1 MPLVSSRWPWPL
13 GAIVIAVALCT
24 VRSPELAA
32 QPTRRVPTTL
42 SGLAAYPT
50 FYHRQPV
57 VVRATA
63 EGDLRDVFIIDGEHR
78 VRVLNV
84 APPAPG
90 QSELL
95 EIDGTFWDIGRL
107 PPDDPRLAQHPIR
120 QLAQRLFNKDWPGS
134 GELRL
139 LIADDTRRARDTEG
153 TTIRTLT
160 LEPARHRDQT
170 VTVIGRFRGRNL
182 YGDLPEAPGTS
193 RTDFVLRSGAAAVW
207 VVGKEPKGDGFD
219 LDVMARVDTNRW
231 LQVTGVVTGTDRL
244 VEIDAEEIT
253 LAERPD
259 TAAPTATLTED
270 RTEVGPSPEVIFSAP
285 TQDEISVPTD
295 TLIRVQFSR
304 DMDADSFDGHVDI
317 TYLGADQGTEDALE
331 FEADY
336 QPRNRVLN
344 ISFAEPLL
352 PYSTLVVTLEDSI
365 LASDGAAL
373 TAHTLRFSTGGS

>member
-1 MPLVSSRWPWPL
+1 MP
-13 GAIVIAVALCT
+13 ATIAG
-24 VRSPELAA
+24 
-32 QPTRRVPTTL
+32 L
-42 SGLAAYPT
+42 STYTT

-63 EGDLRDVFIIDGEHR
+63 EGDLPDVFVTDGKHR
-78 VRVLNV
+78 LRVLNV
-84 APPAPG
+84 APPVPG
-90 QSELL
+90 QNELL

-120 QLAQRLFNKDWPGS
+120 QLSQRLFHKDWPGS

-160 LEPARHRDQT
+160 LEPARPRDQT
-170 VTVIGRFRGRNL
+170 VTVVGRFRGRNL

-193 RTDFVLRSGAAAVW
+193 RTDFVLRSADAAVW
-207 VVGKEPKGDGFD
+207 VVGKEPKGDDFD

-231 LQVTGVVTGTDRL
+231 LQVTGVATGTDSL
-244 VEIDAEEIT
+244 VEIAAEEIV
-253 LAERPD
+253 LAERQD
-259 TAAPTATLTED
+259 TATPTPSVSED
-270 RTEVGPSPEVIFSAP
+270 RNEVGPSPEVIFSAP
-285 TQDEISVPTD
+285 IQNEISVSTD

-304 DMDADSFDGHVDI
+304 DMDTDSFAGHVNV
-317 TYLGADQGTEDALE
+317 TYLGADDGTEYALE
-331 FEADY
+331 FEAEY

-344 ISFAEPLL
+344 ISLTKPLL

-365 LASDGAAL
+365 LASDGATL
-373 TAHTLRFSTGGS
+373 TFHTLRFSTGGS